1 MQNKNRAMHQISAQ
15 GDGGMGTAEQATEEK
30 RNARENH
37 PLEDNRST
45 LRIRTADKKFPVS
58 QNLYGIFFED
68 INRAGDGGLYP
79 EMIRNRSFEDSIP
92 PASSKLDERHYAL
105 ISPQGWKDQFN
116 NGEGLTRWILSN
128 HLQMTEIP
136 AWYAQEG
143 TICLDQTDTLNRNR
157 EASLAVSGPAGEAV
171 ICNTGFAGM
180 AFEAGRRYHC

>member
-1 MQNKNRAMHQISAQ
+1 MHQISTQ

-45 LRIRTADKKFPVS
+45 LRIRTAEKKFPVS

-116 NGEGLTRWILSN
+116 NGDPGMVCTGRHNLSRPDG
-128 HLQMTEIP
+128 HAQPEPGGVTCRVGTCRGGSDLQHRF
-136 AWYAQEG
+136 
-143 TICLDQTDTLNRNR
+143 C
-157 EASLAVSGPAGEAV
+157 
-171 ICNTGFAGM
+171 
-180 AFEAGRRYHC
+180 RYGI